1 MNSRLTPQ
9 SITPKPVWVVFLAL
23 CAGGLTIGSAE
34 AQGVYRI
41 VAPDGRVTYSDQPP
55 ANNAEAAAVGGA
67 TANSAASASAQ
78 LPLALRQIV
87 ARYPVVL
94 YTGNDCSPC
103 NAGRNLLTGRGIP
116 FSEKT
121 VSSTEDIAAFKR
133 LSGDLSLPLVS
144 IGSQRLKGFSDSEW
158 TQYLTAAGYPT
169 QSTLPANY
177 QRPAPVALVDVKA
190 ATAAP
195 KEAARSTPRA
205 TTAETPVVPTTVN
218 PAGIRF

>member
-190 ATAAP
+190 AAAAP

-218 PAGIRF
+218 PAGSRF